1 MKKILFALILILSFA
16 LTFAQSEKLDKFPA
30 DIKEANNFTARQVAE
45 MAIFPGCEHLNNK
58 DRVALQKCFQQNITN
73 LLIDKLADFSDK
85 MDELKISIATTKLQ
99 FVVSNKGKLIQIES
113 IGGTPE
119 LAIAS
124 ENAMNQIA
132 NEIPPI
138 RPALLEDGSPVNL
151 VFQLPVKFA
160 MAQDSVEEPQFEWN
174 ELVMSTLKEEGTKYE
189 IRMTKE
195 QNFKVYEISNSGEIF
210 LGNFTFIYEIGQTE
224 PYKSII
230 GKNQGRNLI
239 TDGMMNGNQYKIYSE
254 SSDLEH
260 IYIYQIENDQE
271 NLVEKLPYKDF
282 YFLPKYAEL
291 IKR

>member
-1 MKKILFALILILSFA
+1 MVL
-16 LTFAQSEKLDKFPA
+16 AQTEKLDKFPV
-30 DIKEANNFTARQVAE
+30 DIKESNSFTARQVSE

-58 DRVALQKCFQQNITN
+58 DKTALQKCFQQNITN

-85 MDELKISIATTKLQ
+85 MDELKISTATTKLQ
-99 FVVSNKGKLIQIES
+99 FVVSNKGKLIQIKS

-119 LAIAS
+119 LAVAS

-132 NEIPPI
+132 NEIASI
-138 RPALLEDGSPVNL
+138 RPAILEDGSPVNL
-151 VFQLPVKFA
+151 VFQLPVKFVIP
-160 MAQDSVEEPQFEWN
+160 QDRVEEPQFEWN
-174 ELVMSTLKEEGTKYE
+174 ELVMSTLKDEKTKYE

-224 PYKSII
+224 PYKSLI
-230 GKNQGRNLI
+230 GKNQGRSLI
-239 TDGMMNGNQYKIYSE
+239 TDGMMSGNQYKIYLE

-260 IYIYQIENDQE
+260 IYIYQIEDDQE
-271 NLVEKLPYKDF
+271 NLVEKLTYRDF

>member
-1 MKKILFALILILSFA
+1 MKKVFLIALLTFPLLFA
-16 LTFAQSEKLDKFPA
+16 FAQTEKLDKFPA
-30 DIKEANNFTARQVAE
+30 DIKDANNFTARQVSE
-45 MAIFPGCEHLNNK
+45 MAIFPGCEHLSNK
-58 DRVALQKCFQQNITN
+58 DKTALQKCFQQNISN

-85 MDELKISIATTKLQ
+85 MDELKINIATTKLQ
-99 FVVSNKGKLIQIES
+99 FAVDKKGKLIQIKS

-119 LAIAS
+119 LALAS
-124 ENAMNQIA
+124 ENALNQIA

-160 MAQDSVEEPQFEWN
+160 MQQDSVEEPQFEWN
-174 ELVMSTLKEEGTKYE
+174 ELVMSTLKDEKTKYE

-195 QNFKVYEISNSGEIF
+195 QSFKVYEISQSGEIF
-210 LGNFTFIYEIGQTE
+210 LGNFTFIYEIGRTE

-230 GKNQGRNLI
+230 EKNQGRNLI
-239 TDGMMNGNQYKIYSE
+239 TDGTMNGTQYKIYSE
-254 SSDLEH
+254 SSDFEH
-260 IYIYQIENDQE
+260 IYIYQVENDQE

>member
-1 MKKILFALILILSFA
+1 MTKFSILLFFLPTCMVL
-16 LTFAQSEKLDKFPA
+16 AQTEKLDKFPV
-30 DIKEANNFTARQVAE
+30 DIKESNSFTARQVSE

-58 DRVALQKCFQQNITN
+58 DKTALQKCFQQNITN

-85 MDELKISIATTKLQ
+85 MDELKISTATTKLQ
-99 FVVSNKGKLIQIES
+99 FVVSNKGKLIQIKS

-119 LAIAS
+119 LAVAS

-132 NEIPPI
+132 NEIASI
-138 RPALLEDGSPVNL
+138 RPAILEDGSPVNL
-151 VFQLPVKFA
+151 VFQLPVKFVIP
-160 MAQDSVEEPQFEWN
+160 QDRVEEPQFEWN
-174 ELVMSTLKEEGTKYE
+174 ELVMSTLKDEKTKYE

-224 PYKSII
+224 PYKSLI
-230 GKNQGRNLI
+230 GKNQGRSLI
-239 TDGMMNGNQYKIYSE
+239 TDGMMSGNQYKIYLE

-260 IYIYQIENDQE
+260 IYIYQIEDDQE
-271 NLVEKLPYKDF
+271 NLVEKLTYRDF